1 MNFDS
6 IHNYY
11 EPLVV
16 DYIMNTVAREAE
28 ASQDFLEDVACLAL
42 NQLPVRYV
50 RHDVDM
56 AFFLTTREREKMQQR
71 ISEAVLSAAHQIR
84 NSQGREAAQD
94 GNKGQDQ
101 RSR

>member
-1 MNFDS
+1 MNFEA

-16 DYIMNTVAREAE
+16 EYIMNTVGREPDAD
-28 ASQDFLEDVACLAL
+28 QDFLEDVACLAL
-42 NQLPVRYV
+42 NRLPARYV

-71 ISEAVLSAAHQIR
+71 ITEAVLAATQQVR
-84 NSQGREAAQD
+84 DCRRREAAP
-94 GNKGQDQ
+94 
-101 RSR
+101 